1 MTTNVSNIPVLLA
14 AVVTLLATPCG
25 AQSPIPPSAV
35 SGLPLRSIGPGL
47 MSGRIADV
55 AVHPRDKRTWY
66 VAVGSGGLW
75 KTTNAGVTFTPMFD
89 AQASYSIG
97 TVAIDPTSPEIVWV
111 GTGENVS
118 GRHVGWGDG
127 VYKSRDGGRSWQRM
141 GLPQSQHIGRIL
153 IDPRD
158 GDRVLVAAEGPL
170 WSAGGERGAYRTTD
184 GGATWTAVLT
194 IDENT
199 GVTDLEF
206 DPSNPD
212 VVYAASYQR
221 RRHVWGFLAGGAGS
235 GIHKSTDNGRTWRR
249 ITAGLPAGDKGK
261 IGLAVTAA
269 DPSVVYAT
277 IEASAEERGFY
288 RSRDRGESW
297 EKRNSYISGGT
308 GPHYYQEIE
317 ASPLD
322 ADLVYQMD
330 VFIQVT
336 RDGGASFGN
345 LESGHEKHSDNHAMW
360 IDPAD
365 GRHLLVGTDAGLY
378 ESFDEGARFRHFP
391 NLPVSQ
397 FYKVALND
405 RVPFYDVLGGAQDL
419 GTLHG
424 PSRTMN
430 QDGIRNQ
437 DWYVPAGA
445 DGYGV
450 AFEPGDP
457 DMTYMMYQEGYLFRR
472 DRRNEE
478 AVTIQPRGKV
488 GDAPER
494 WNWDSPIMVSPHRP
508 SRLYFGSQRVW
519 RSDDRGDNWTPVSPD
534 LTLGQERYA
543 QRFFGRTWS
552 VDAMHDNGAM
562 SKYATTTSISES
574 GVSEGTIVVGTD
586 DGLVQVTS
594 DGGANWARTAA
605 LPGLPA
611 LSYINDVE
619 TSRHDARTIFV
630 AADNHKM
637 GDFAPYLYTSTDLGR
652 TWRSIAGD
660 LPRGTIVWAIQQDH
674 VRPELLFA
682 GTEFG
687 LYWSPNG
694 GTNWHKLTGGM
705 PTTPVRDI
713 QLQRRD
719 NDLVAATFGRGF
731 YVLDDYT
738 PLRAVAAGTRADGGA
753 LLPVRDAWWYVP
765 YQVAQAAGRPTL
777 GSDDFTTENPPFG
790 ALLTVYLAELPTTA
804 REARQ
809 AAERAQRERGVDSP
823 FPGYDRLRAEA
834 LESGPKVL
842 VAVSDASGRP
852 VRTLEVPARAGL
864 HRINWD
870 LRAPSP
876 EPVPL
881 ERPAFRPPWASDPLG
896 PLVAPGRYSA
906 QLVLVSASGVRELGT
921 AQGFEVK
928 PVPNVRGNVDF
939 VASASFQA
947 RVSELARRLSI
958 VQSELGQLR
967 TELRRVRATLLATP
981 RAAPSLHARLDSIM
995 VSVAALER
1003 RLNGDP
1009 ARARLDQSNELSIS
1023 SRVGTATSSF
1033 GTRLPATGTQREQVE
1048 LAEGELEQFARD
1060 LRTFTAGEVA
1070 RLRAALEAA
1079 GAPWTPGRDAIPP
1092 R

>member
-1 MTTNVSNIPVLLA
+1 MIARASLVSVLVLSAVMLPATTA
-14 AVVTLLATPCG
+14 A
-25 AQSPIPPSAV
+25 AQAPIPPAAV
-35 SGLPLRSIGPGL
+35 SGLPLRSIGPAL
-47 MSGRIADV
+47 MGGRIADV
-55 AVHPRDKRTWY
+55 AVHPRDRHTWY
-66 VAVGSGGLW
+66 VAAGSGGVW
-75 KTTNAGVTFTPMFD
+75 KTTNAGVTFTPIFD
-89 AQASYSIG
+89 AQPSYSIG
-97 TVAIDPTSPEIVWV
+97 AVAIDPAHPEIVWV

-127 VYKSRDGGRSWQRM
+127 VYKSRDAGHTWQRM
-141 GLPQSQHIGRIL
+141 GLPQSQHIGKIL

-158 GDRVLVAAEGPL
+158 GNTVLVAAEGPL

-184 GGATWTAVLT
+184 GGATWTAVLS
-194 IDENT
+194 IDEHT

-221 RRHVWGFLAGGAGS
+221 RRHVWGLLAGGASS

-249 ITAGLPAGDKGK
+249 VSAGLPAGDKGK

-269 DPSVVYAT
+269 DPRLVYAT
-277 IEASAEERGFY
+277 IEANAEERGFY

-317 ASPLD
+317 ASPVN

-330 VFIQVT
+330 VFLQVT
-336 RDGGASFGN
+336 RDGGATFTN
-345 LESGHEKHSDNHAMW
+345 LESGHDKHSDNHAMW

-365 GRHLLVGTDAGLY
+365 GRHMLVGTDAGLY
-378 ESFDEGARFRHFP
+378 ETFDEGKRFRHFP
-391 NLPVSQ
+391 NIPASQ
-397 FYKVALND
+397 FYKVALSD
-405 RVPFYDVLGGAQDL
+405 RAPFYDVLGGAQDM
-419 GTLHG
+419 GTYIG

-437 DWYVPAGA
+437 DWYVPLGA

-457 DMTYMMYQEGYLFRR
+457 DIAYMMEQEGFLFRR

-478 AVTIQPRGKV
+478 LVTIQPRGRA
-488 GDAPER
+488 GDPPER
-494 WNWDSPIMVSPHRP
+494 WNWDSPIMVSPHQP
-508 SRLYFGSQRVW
+508 SRVYFGSQRIW
-519 RSDDRGDNWTPVSPD
+519 RSDDRGDRWTAISPD

-543 QRFFGRTWS
+543 QRFYGRTWS
-552 VDAMHDNGAM
+552 VDALHDNAAM

-574 GVSEGTIVVGTD
+574 SVAAGTLVVGTD

-594 DGGANWARTAA
+594 DGGATWTRSAA

-611 LSYINDVE
+611 LSYVNDVE
-619 TSRHDARTIFV
+619 TSVHDARTIFV

-637 GDFAPYLYTSTDLGR
+637 GDFAPYLFTSSDLGR
-652 TWRSIAGD
+652 SWRSIAGD
-660 LPRGTIVWAIQQDH
+660 LPRGTIVWAVQQDH

-687 LYWSPNG
+687 VYWTPNG

-705 PTTPVRDI
+705 PTIAVRDI
-713 QLQRRD
+713 KLHRRD

-738 PLRAVAAGTRADGGA
+738 PLRAVAAGARADGGA
-753 LLPVRDAWWYVP
+753 LLPVRDAWWFVP
-765 YQVAQAAGRPTL
+765 YQVAQAAGRPEL
-777 GSDDFTTENPPFG
+777 GSDDFTAENTPFG
-790 ALLTVYLAELPTTA
+790 ALLTVYLTELPATA
-804 REARQ
+804 RESRR
-809 AAERAQRERGVDSP
+809 AAEQAQRARGIDSP

-834 LESGPKVL
+834 LESGPTVL
-842 VAVSDASGRP
+842 VVVSDATGRR

-864 HRINWD
+864 HRIAWD
-870 LRAPSP
+870 LRGPSP
-876 EPVPL
+876 EPVRL
-881 ERPAFRPPWASDPLG
+881 ERPAFQPPWVGEPTG

-906 QLVLVSASGVRELGT
+906 QLVLVSASGVRELGA

-928 PVPNVRGNVDF
+928 SVPNVRGNVDL
-939 VASASFQA
+939 VAAAAFQE
-947 RVSELARRLSI
+947 RVAELARRLAI
-958 VQSELGQLR
+958 TESEIGQLHG
-967 TELRRVRATLLATP
+967 ELRRVRATLIATP
-981 RAAPSLHARLDSIM
+981 RAAPALHAQLDSIM
-995 VSVAALER
+995 ASLAGFER
-1003 RLNGDP
+1003 RLSGDP
-1009 ARARLDQSNELSIS
+1009 ARARLNQSNERSIS
-1023 SRVGTATSSF
+1023 ERVWTATSTF
-1033 GTRLPATGTQREQVE
+1033 GTRLPATATQREQAE
-1048 LAEGELEQFARD
+1048 LAEGELAAVAREWRAFVD
-1060 LRTFTAGEVA
+1060 GDVA

-1079 GAPWTPGRDAIPP
+1079 GAPWTPGRVGRVP
-1092 R
+1092 

>member
-1 MTTNVSNIPVLLA
+1 MIARASLVSVLVLSAAMLPATTA
-14 AVVTLLATPCG
+14 A
-25 AQSPIPPSAV
+25 AQAPIPPAAV
-35 SGLPLRSIGPGL
+35 SGLPLRSIGPAL
-47 MSGRIADV
+47 MGGRIADV
-55 AVHPRDKRTWY
+55 AVHPRDRHTWY
-66 VAVGSGGLW
+66 VAAGSGGVW
-75 KTTNAGVTFTPMFD
+75 KTTNAGVTFTPIFD
-89 AQASYSIG
+89 AQPSYSIG
-97 TVAIDPTSPEIVWV
+97 AVAIDPAHPEIVWV

-127 VYKSRDGGRSWQRM
+127 VYKSRDAGHTWQRM
-141 GLPQSQHIGRIL
+141 GLPQSQHIGKIL

-158 GDRVLVAAEGPL
+158 GNTVLVAAEGPL

-184 GGATWTAVLT
+184 GGATWTAVLS
-194 IDENT
+194 IDEHT

-221 RRHVWGFLAGGAGS
+221 RRHVWGLLAGGASS

-249 ITAGLPAGDKGK
+249 VSAGLPAGDKGK

-269 DPSVVYAT
+269 DPRLVYAT
-277 IEASAEERGFY
+277 IEANAEERGFY

-317 ASPLD
+317 ASPVN

-330 VFIQVT
+330 VFLQVT
-336 RDGGASFGN
+336 RDGGATFTN
-345 LESGHEKHSDNHAMW
+345 LESGHDKHSDNHAMW

-365 GRHLLVGTDAGLY
+365 GRHMLVGTDAGLY
-378 ESFDEGARFRHFP
+378 ETFDEGKRFRHFP
-391 NLPVSQ
+391 NIPASQ
-397 FYKVALND
+397 FYKVALSD
-405 RVPFYDVLGGAQDL
+405 RAPFYDVLGGAQDM
-419 GTLHG
+419 GTYIG

-437 DWYVPAGA
+437 DWYVPLGA

-457 DMTYMMYQEGYLFRR
+457 DIAYMMEQEGFLFRR

-478 AVTIQPRGKV
+478 LVTIQPRGRA
-488 GDAPER
+488 GDPPER
-494 WNWDSPIMVSPHRP
+494 WNWDSPIMVSPHQP
-508 SRLYFGSQRVW
+508 SRVYFGSQRIW
-519 RSDDRGDNWTPVSPD
+519 RSDDRGDRWTAISPD

-543 QRFFGRTWS
+543 QRFYGRTWS
-552 VDAMHDNGAM
+552 VDALHDNAAM

-574 GVSEGTIVVGTD
+574 SVAAGTLVVGTD

-594 DGGANWARTAA
+594 DGGATWTRAAA

-611 LSYINDVE
+611 LSYVNDVE
-619 TSRHDARTIFV
+619 TSVHDARTIFV

-637 GDFAPYLYTSTDLGR
+637 GDFAPYLFTSTDLGR
-652 TWRSIAGD
+652 SWRSIAGD
-660 LPRGTIVWAIQQDH
+660 LPRGTIVWAVQQDH

-687 LYWSPNG
+687 VYWTPNG

-705 PTTPVRDI
+705 PTTAVRDI
-713 QLQRRD
+713 KLHRRD

-738 PLRAVAAGTRADGGA
+738 PLRAVAAGARADGGA
-753 LLPVRDAWWYVP
+753 LLPVRDAWWFVP
-765 YQVAQAAGRPTL
+765 YQVAQAAGRPEL
-777 GSDDFTTENPPFG
+777 GSDDFTAENTPFG
-790 ALLTVYLAELPTTA
+790 ALLTVYLTELPATA
-804 REARQ
+804 RESRR
-809 AAERAQRERGVDSP
+809 AAEQAQRARGIDSP

-834 LESGPKVL
+834 LESGPTVL
-842 VAVSDASGRP
+842 VVVSDATGRR

-864 HRINWD
+864 HRIAWD
-870 LRAPSP
+870 LRGPSP
-876 EPVPL
+876 EPVRL
-881 ERPAFRPPWASDPLG
+881 ERPAFQPPWVGEPTG

-906 QLVLVSASGVRELGT
+906 QLVLVSASGVRELGA

-928 PVPNVRGNVDF
+928 SVPNVRGNVDL
-939 VASASFQA
+939 VAAAAFQG
-947 RVSELARRLSI
+947 RVAELARRLAI
-958 VQSELGQLR
+958 TESEIGQLHG
-967 TELRRVRATLLATP
+967 ELRRVRATLIATP
-981 RAAPSLHARLDSIM
+981 RAAPALHAQLDSIM
-995 VSVAALER
+995 ASLAGFER
-1003 RLNGDP
+1003 RLSGDP
-1009 ARARLDQSNELSIS
+1009 ARARLNQSNERSIS
-1023 SRVGTATSSF
+1023 ERVWTATSTF
-1033 GTRLPATGTQREQVE
+1033 GTRLPATATQREQAE
-1048 LAEGELEQFARD
+1048 LAEGELAAVAREWRAFVD
-1060 LRTFTAGEVA
+1060 GDVA

-1079 GAPWTPGRDAIPP
+1079 GAPWTPGRVGRVP
-1092 R
+1092 

>member
-1 MTTNVSNIPVLLA
+1 MIARASLVSVLVLSAAMLPATTA
-14 AVVTLLATPCG
+14 A
-25 AQSPIPPSAV
+25 AQAPIPPAAV
-35 SGLPLRSIGPGL
+35 SGLPLRSIGPAL
-47 MSGRIADV
+47 MGGRIADV
-55 AVHPRDKRTWY
+55 AVHPRDRHTWY
-66 VAVGSGGLW
+66 VAAGSGGVW
-75 KTTNAGVTFTPMFD
+75 KTTNAGVTFTPIFD
-89 AQASYSIG
+89 AQPSYSIG
-97 TVAIDPTSPEIVWV
+97 AVAIDPAHPEIVWV

-127 VYKSRDGGRSWQRM
+127 VYKSRDAGHTWQRM
-141 GLPQSQHIGRIL
+141 GLPQSQHIGKIL

-158 GDRVLVAAEGPL
+158 GNTVLVAAEGPL

-184 GGATWTAVLT
+184 GGATWTAVLS
-194 IDENT
+194 IDEHT

-221 RRHVWGFLAGGAGS
+221 RRHVWGLLAGGAGS

-249 ITAGLPAGDKGK
+249 VSAGLPAGDKGK

-269 DPSVVYAT
+269 DPRLVYAT
-277 IEASAEERGFY
+277 IEANAEERGFY

-317 ASPLD
+317 ASPVN

-330 VFIQVT
+330 VFLQVT
-336 RDGGASFGN
+336 RDGGATFTN
-345 LESGHEKHSDNHAMW
+345 LESGHDKHSDNHAMW

-365 GRHLLVGTDAGLY
+365 GRHMLVGTDAGLY
-378 ESFDEGARFRHFP
+378 ETFDEGKRFRHFP
-391 NLPVSQ
+391 NIPASQ
-397 FYKVALND
+397 FYKVALSD
-405 RVPFYDVLGGAQDL
+405 RAPFYDVLGGAQDM
-419 GTLHG
+419 GTYIG

-437 DWYVPAGA
+437 DWYVPLGA

-457 DMTYMMYQEGYLFRR
+457 DIAYMMEQEGFLFRR

-478 AVTIQPRGKV
+478 LVTIQPRGRA
-488 GDAPER
+488 GDPPER
-494 WNWDSPIMVSPHRP
+494 WNWDSPIMVSPHQP
-508 SRLYFGSQRVW
+508 SRVYFGSQRIW
-519 RSDDRGDNWTPVSPD
+519 RSDDRGDRWTAISPD

-543 QRFFGRTWS
+543 QRFYGRTWS
-552 VDAMHDNGAM
+552 VDALHDNAAM

-574 GVSEGTIVVGTD
+574 SVAAGTLVVGTD

-594 DGGANWARTAA
+594 DGGATWTRAAA

-611 LSYINDVE
+611 LSYVNDVE
-619 TSRHDARTIFV
+619 TSVHDARTIFV

-637 GDFAPYLYTSTDLGR
+637 GDFAPYLFTSTDLGR
-652 TWRSIAGD
+652 SWRSIAGD
-660 LPRGTIVWAIQQDH
+660 LPRGTIVWAVQQDH

-687 LYWSPNG
+687 VYWTANG

-705 PTTPVRDI
+705 PTTAVRDI
-713 QLQRRD
+713 KLHRRD

-738 PLRAVAAGTRADGGA
+738 PLRAVAAGARADGGA
-753 LLPVRDAWWYVP
+753 LLPVRDAWWFVP
-765 YQVAQAAGRPTL
+765 YQVAQAAGRPEL
-777 GSDDFTTENPPFG
+777 GSDDFTAENTPFG
-790 ALLTVYLAELPTTA
+790 ALLTVYLTELPATA
-804 REARQ
+804 RESRR
-809 AAERAQRERGVDSP
+809 AAEQAQRARGIDSP

-834 LESGPKVL
+834 LESGPTVL
-842 VAVSDASGRP
+842 VVVSDATGRR

-864 HRINWD
+864 HRIAWD
-870 LRAPSP
+870 LRGPSP
-876 EPVPL
+876 EPVRL
-881 ERPAFRPPWASDPLG
+881 ERPAFQPPWVGEPTG

-906 QLVLVSASGVRELGT
+906 QLVLVSASGVRELGA

-928 PVPNVRGNVDF
+928 SVPNVRGNVDL
-939 VASASFQA
+939 VAAAAFQG
-947 RVSELARRLSI
+947 RVAELARRLAI
-958 VQSELGQLR
+958 TESETGQLHG
-967 TELRRVRATLLATP
+967 ELRRVRATLIATP
-981 RAAPSLHARLDSIM
+981 RAAPALHAQLDSIM
-995 VSVAALER
+995 ASLAGFER
-1003 RLNGDP
+1003 RLSGDP
-1009 ARARLDQSNELSIS
+1009 ARARLNQSNERSIS
-1023 SRVGTATSSF
+1023 ERVWTATSTF
-1033 GTRLPATGTQREQVE
+1033 GTRLPATATQREQAE
-1048 LAEGELEQFARD
+1048 LAEGELAAVAREWRAFVD
-1060 LRTFTAGEVA
+1060 GDVA

-1079 GAPWTPGRDAIPP
+1079 GAPWTPGRVGRVP
-1092 R
+1092 

>member
-1 MTTNVSNIPVLLA
+1 MLPATTA
-14 AVVTLLATPCG
+14 A
-25 AQSPIPPSAV
+25 AQAPIPPAAV
-35 SGLPLRSIGPGL
+35 SGLPLRSIGPAL
-47 MSGRIADV
+47 MGGRIADV
-55 AVHPRDKRTWY
+55 AVHPRDRHTWY
-66 VAVGSGGLW
+66 VAAGSGGVW
-75 KTTNAGVTFTPMFD
+75 KTTNAGVTFTPIFD
-89 AQASYSIG
+89 AQPSYSIG
-97 TVAIDPTSPEIVWV
+97 AVAIDPAHPEIVWV

-127 VYKSRDGGRSWQRM
+127 VYKSRDAGHTWQRM
-141 GLPQSQHIGRIL
+141 GLPQSQHIGKIL

-158 GDRVLVAAEGPL
+158 GNTVLVAAEGPL

-184 GGATWTAVLT
+184 GGATWTAVLS
-194 IDENT
+194 IDEHT

-221 RRHVWGFLAGGAGS
+221 RRHVWGLLAGGASS

-249 ITAGLPAGDKGK
+249 VSAGLPAGDKGK

-269 DPSVVYAT
+269 DPRLVYAT
-277 IEASAEERGFY
+277 IEANAEERGFY

-317 ASPLD
+317 ASPVN

-330 VFIQVT
+330 VFLQVT
-336 RDGGASFGN
+336 RDGGATFTN
-345 LESGHEKHSDNHAMW
+345 LESGHDKHSDNHAMW

-365 GRHLLVGTDAGLY
+365 GRHMLVGTDAGLY
-378 ESFDEGARFRHFP
+378 ETFDEGKRFRHFP
-391 NLPVSQ
+391 NIPASQ
-397 FYKVALND
+397 FYKVALSD
-405 RVPFYDVLGGAQDL
+405 RAPFYDVLGGAQDM
-419 GTLHG
+419 GTYIG

-437 DWYVPAGA
+437 DWYVPLGA

-457 DMTYMMYQEGYLFRR
+457 DIAYMMEQEGFLFRR

-478 AVTIQPRGKV
+478 LVTIQPRGRA
-488 GDAPER
+488 GDPPER
-494 WNWDSPIMVSPHRP
+494 WNWDSPIMVSPHQP
-508 SRLYFGSQRVW
+508 SRVYFGSQRIW
-519 RSDDRGDNWTPVSPD
+519 RSDDRGDRWTAISPD

-543 QRFFGRTWS
+543 QRFYGRTWS
-552 VDAMHDNGAM
+552 VDALHDNAAM

-574 GVSEGTIVVGTD
+574 SVAAGTLVVGTD

-594 DGGANWARTAA
+594 DGGATWTRAAA

-611 LSYINDVE
+611 LSYVNDVE
-619 TSRHDARTIFV
+619 TSVHDARTIFV

-637 GDFAPYLYTSTDLGR
+637 GDFAPYLFTSSDLGR
-652 TWRSIAGD
+652 SWRSIAGD
-660 LPRGTIVWAIQQDH
+660 LPRGTIVWAVQQDH

-687 LYWSPNG
+687 VYWTPNG

-705 PTTPVRDI
+705 PTTAVRDI
-713 QLQRRD
+713 KLHRRD

-738 PLRAVAAGTRADGGA
+738 PLRAVAAGARADGGA
-753 LLPVRDAWWYVP
+753 LLPVRDAWWFVP
-765 YQVAQAAGRPTL
+765 YQVAQAAGRPEL
-777 GSDDFTTENPPFG
+777 GSDDFTAENTPFG
-790 ALLTVYLAELPTTA
+790 ALLTVYLTELPATA
-804 REARQ
+804 RESRR
-809 AAERAQRERGVDSP
+809 AAEQAQRARGIDSP

-834 LESGPKVL
+834 LESGPTVL
-842 VAVSDASGRP
+842 VVVSDATGRR

-864 HRINWD
+864 HRIAWD
-870 LRAPSP
+870 LRGPSP
-876 EPVPL
+876 EPVRL
-881 ERPAFRPPWASDPLG
+881 ERPAFQPPWVGEPTG

-906 QLVLVSASGVRELGT
+906 QLVLVSASGVRELGA

-928 PVPNVRGNVDF
+928 SVPNVRGNVDL
-939 VASASFQA
+939 VAAAAFQE
-947 RVSELARRLSI
+947 RVAELARRLAI
-958 VQSELGQLR
+958 TESEIGQLHG
-967 TELRRVRATLLATP
+967 ELRRVRATLIATP
-981 RAAPSLHARLDSIM
+981 RAAPALHAQLDSIM
-995 VSVAALER
+995 ASLAGFER
-1003 RLNGDP
+1003 RLSGDP
-1009 ARARLDQSNELSIS
+1009 ARARLNQSNERSIS
-1023 SRVGTATSSF
+1023 ERVWTATSTF
-1033 GTRLPATGTQREQVE
+1033 GTRLPATATQREQAE
-1048 LAEGELEQFARD
+1048 LAEGELAAVAREWRAFVD
-1060 LRTFTAGEVA
+1060 GDVA

-1079 GAPWTPGRDAIPP
+1079 GAPWTPGRVGRVP
-1092 R
+1092 

>member
-1 MTTNVSNIPVLLA
+1 MIARASLVSVLVLWAATLPATTA
-14 AVVTLLATPCG
+14 A
-25 AQSPIPPSAV
+25 AQSPIPPAVV
-35 SGLPLRSIGPGL
+35 SGLPLRSIGPAL
-47 MSGRIADV
+47 MGGRIADV
-55 AVHPRDKRTWY
+55 AVHPRDRHTWY
-66 VAVGSGGLW
+66 VAAGSGGVW
-75 KTTNAGVTFTPMFD
+75 KTTNAGVTFTPIFD
-89 AQASYSIG
+89 AQPSYSIG
-97 TVAIDPTSPEIVWV
+97 AVAIDPAHPEIVWV

-127 VYKSRDGGRSWQRM
+127 VYKSRDAGHTWQRM
-141 GLPQSQHIGRIL
+141 GLPQSQHIGKIL

-158 GDRVLVAAEGPL
+158 GNTVLVAAEGPL

-184 GGATWTAVLT
+184 GGATWTAALS
-194 IDENT
+194 IDEHT

-221 RRHVWGFLAGGAGS
+221 RRHVWGLLAGGASS

-249 ITAGLPAGDKGK
+249 VSAGLPAGDKGK

-269 DPSVVYAT
+269 DPRLVYAT
-277 IEASAEERGFY
+277 IEANAEERGFY

-317 ASPLD
+317 ASPVN

-330 VFIQVT
+330 VFLQVT
-336 RDGGASFGN
+336 RDGGATFTN
-345 LESGHEKHSDNHAMW
+345 LESGHDKHSDNHAMW

-365 GRHLLVGTDAGLY
+365 GRHMLVGTDAGLY
-378 ESFDEGARFRHFP
+378 ETFDEGKRFRHFP
-391 NLPVSQ
+391 NIPASQ
-397 FYKVALND
+397 FYKVALSD
-405 RVPFYDVLGGAQDL
+405 RAPFYDVLGGAQDM
-419 GTLHG
+419 GTYIG

-437 DWYVPAGA
+437 DWYVPLGA

-457 DMTYMMYQEGYLFRR
+457 DIAYMMEQEGFLFRR

-478 AVTIQPRGKV
+478 LVTIQPRGRA
-488 GDAPER
+488 GDPPER
-494 WNWDSPIMVSPHRP
+494 WNWDSPIMVSPHQP
-508 SRLYFGSQRVW
+508 SRVYFGSQRIW
-519 RSDDRGDNWTPVSPD
+519 RSDDRGDRWTAISPD

-543 QRFFGRTWS
+543 QRFYGRTWS
-552 VDAMHDNGAM
+552 VDALHDNAAM

-574 GVSEGTIVVGTD
+574 SVAAGTLVVGTD

-594 DGGANWARTAA
+594 DGGATWTRSAA

-611 LSYINDVE
+611 LSYVNDVE
-619 TSRHDARTIFV
+619 TSVHDARTIFV

-637 GDFAPYLYTSTDLGR
+637 GDFAPYLFTSSDLGR
-652 TWRSIAGD
+652 SWRSIAGD
-660 LPRGTIVWAIQQDH
+660 LPRGTIVWAVQQDH

-687 LYWSPNG
+687 VYWTPNG

-705 PTTPVRDI
+705 PTTAVRDI
-713 QLQRRD
+713 KLHRRD

-738 PLRAVAAGTRADGGA
+738 PLRAVAAGARADGGA
-753 LLPVRDAWWYVP
+753 LLPVRDAWWFVP
-765 YQVAQAAGRPTL
+765 YQVAQAAGRPEL
-777 GSDDFTTENPPFG
+777 GSDDFTAENTPFG
-790 ALLTVYLAELPTTA
+790 ALLTVYLTELPATA
-804 REARQ
+804 RESRR
-809 AAERAQRERGVDSP
+809 AAEQAQRARGIDSP

-834 LESGPKVL
+834 LESGPTVL
-842 VAVSDASGRP
+842 VVVSDATGRR

-864 HRINWD
+864 HRIAWD
-870 LRAPSP
+870 LRGPSP
-876 EPVPL
+876 EPVRL
-881 ERPAFRPPWASDPLG
+881 ERPAFQPPWVGEPTG

-906 QLVLVSASGVRELGT
+906 QLVLVSASGVRELGA

-928 PVPNVRGNVDF
+928 SVPNVRGNVDL
-939 VASASFQA
+939 VAAAAFQG
-947 RVSELARRLSI
+947 RVAELARRLAI
-958 VQSELGQLR
+958 TESEIGQLHG
-967 TELRRVRATLLATP
+967 ELRRVRATLIATP
-981 RAAPSLHARLDSIM
+981 RAAPALHAQLDSIM
-995 VSVAALER
+995 ASLAGFER
-1003 RLNGDP
+1003 RLSGDP
-1009 ARARLDQSNELSIS
+1009 ARARLNQSNERSIS
-1023 SRVGTATSSF
+1023 ERVWTATSTF
-1033 GTRLPATGTQREQVE
+1033 GTRLPATATQREQAE
-1048 LAEGELEQFARD
+1048 LAEGELAAVAREWRAFVD
-1060 LRTFTAGEVA
+1060 GDVA

-1079 GAPWTPGRDAIPP
+1079 GAPWTPGRVGRVP
-1092 R
+1092 

>member
-1 MTTNVSNIPVLLA
+1 MIARASLVSVLVLSAAMLPATTA
-14 AVVTLLATPCG
+14 A
-25 AQSPIPPSAV
+25 AQAPIPPAAV
-35 SGLPLRSIGPGL
+35 SGLPLRSIGPAL
-47 MSGRIADV
+47 MGGRIADV
-55 AVHPRDKRTWY
+55 AVHPRDRHTWY
-66 VAVGSGGLW
+66 VAAGSGGVW
-75 KTTNAGVTFTPMFD
+75 KTTNAGVTFTPIFD
-89 AQASYSIG
+89 AQPSYSIG
-97 TVAIDPTSPEIVWV
+97 AVAIDPAHPEIVWV

-127 VYKSRDGGRSWQRM
+127 VYKSRDAGHTWQRM
-141 GLPQSQHIGRIL
+141 GLPQSQHIGKIL

-158 GDRVLVAAEGPL
+158 GNTVLVAAEGPL

-184 GGATWTAVLT
+184 GGATWTAVLS
-194 IDENT
+194 IDEHT

-221 RRHVWGFLAGGAGS
+221 RRHVWGLLAGGASS

-249 ITAGLPAGDKGK
+249 VSAGLPAGDKGK

-269 DPSVVYAT
+269 DPRLVYAT
-277 IEASAEERGFY
+277 IEANAEERGFY

-317 ASPLD
+317 ASPVN

-330 VFIQVT
+330 VFLQVT
-336 RDGGASFGN
+336 RDGGATFTN
-345 LESGHEKHSDNHAMW
+345 LESGHDKHSDNHAMW

-365 GRHLLVGTDAGLY
+365 GRHMLVGTDAGLY
-378 ESFDEGARFRHFP
+378 ETFDEGKRFRHFP
-391 NLPVSQ
+391 NIPASQ
-397 FYKVALND
+397 FYKVALSD
-405 RVPFYDVLGGAQDL
+405 RAPFYDVLGGAQDM
-419 GTLHG
+419 GTYIG

-437 DWYVPAGA
+437 DWYVPLGA

-457 DMTYMMYQEGYLFRR
+457 DIAYMMEQEGFLFRR

-478 AVTIQPRGKV
+478 LVTIQPRGRA
-488 GDAPER
+488 GDPPER
-494 WNWDSPIMVSPHRP
+494 WNWDSPIMVSPHQP
-508 SRLYFGSQRVW
+508 SRIYFGSQRIW
-519 RSDDRGDNWTPVSPD
+519 RSDDRGDRWTAISPD

-543 QRFFGRTWS
+543 QRFYGRTWS
-552 VDAMHDNGAM
+552 VDALHDNAAM

-574 GVSEGTIVVGTD
+574 SVAAGTLVVGTD

-594 DGGANWARTAA
+594 DGGATWTRAAA

-611 LSYINDVE
+611 LSYVNDVE
-619 TSRHDARTIFV
+619 TSVHDARTIFV

-637 GDFAPYLYTSTDLGR
+637 GGFAPYLFTSSDLGR
-652 TWRSIAGD
+652 SWRSIAGD
-660 LPRGTIVWAIQQDH
+660 LPRGTIVWAVQQDH

-687 LYWSPNG
+687 VYWTPNG

-705 PTTPVRDI
+705 PTTAVRDI
-713 QLQRRD
+713 KLHRRD

-738 PLRAVAAGTRADGGA
+738 PLRAVAAGARADGGA
-753 LLPVRDAWWYVP
+753 LLPVRDAWWFVP
-765 YQVAQAAGRPTL
+765 YQVAQAAGRPEL
-777 GSDDFTTENPPFG
+777 GSDDFTAENTPFG
-790 ALLTVYLAELPTTA
+790 ALLTVYLTELPATA
-804 REARQ
+804 RESRR
-809 AAERAQRERGVDSP
+809 AAEQAQRARGIDSP

-834 LESGPKVL
+834 LESGPTVL
-842 VAVSDASGRP
+842 VVVSDATGRR

-864 HRINWD
+864 HRIAWD
-870 LRAPSP
+870 LRGPSP
-876 EPVPL
+876 EPVRL
-881 ERPAFRPPWASDPLG
+881 ERPEFQPPWVGEPTG

-906 QLVLVSASGVRELGT
+906 QLVLVSASGVRELGA

-928 PVPNVRGNVDF
+928 SVPNVRGNVDL
-939 VASASFQA
+939 VAAAAFQE
-947 RVSELARRLSI
+947 RVAELARRLAI
-958 VQSELGQLR
+958 TESEIGQLHG
-967 TELRRVRATLLATP
+967 ELRRVRATLIATP
-981 RAAPSLHARLDSIM
+981 RAAPALHAQLDSIM
-995 VSVAALER
+995 ASLAGFER
-1003 RLNGDP
+1003 RLSGDP
-1009 ARARLDQSNELSIS
+1009 ARARLNQSNERSIS
-1023 SRVGTATSSF
+1023 ERVWTATSTF
-1033 GTRLPATGTQREQVE
+1033 GTRLPATATQREQAE
-1048 LAEGELEQFARD
+1048 LAEGELAAVAREWRAFVD
-1060 LRTFTAGEVA
+1060 GDVA

-1079 GAPWTPGRDAIPP
+1079 GAPWTPGRVGRVP
-1092 R
+1092 

>member
-1 MTTNVSNIPVLLA
+1 MIARASLVSVLVLSAAMLPATTA
-14 AVVTLLATPCG
+14 A
-25 AQSPIPPSAV
+25 AQAPIPPAAV
-35 SGLPLRSIGPGL
+35 SGLPLRSIGPAL
-47 MSGRIADV
+47 MGGRIADV
-55 AVHPRDKRTWY
+55 AVHPRDRHTWY
-66 VAVGSGGLW
+66 VAAGSGGVW
-75 KTTNAGVTFTPMFD
+75 KTTNAGVTFTPIFD
-89 AQASYSIG
+89 AQPSYSIG
-97 TVAIDPTSPEIVWV
+97 AVAIDPAHPEIVWV

-127 VYKSRDGGRSWQRM
+127 VYKSRDAGHTWQRM
-141 GLPQSQHIGRIL
+141 GLPQSQHIGKIL

-158 GDRVLVAAEGPL
+158 GNTVLVAAEGPL

-184 GGATWTAVLT
+184 GGATWTAVLS
-194 IDENT
+194 IDEHT

-221 RRHVWGFLAGGAGS
+221 RRHVWGLLAGGASS

-249 ITAGLPAGDKGK
+249 VSAGLPAGDKGK

-269 DPSVVYAT
+269 DPRLVYAT
-277 IEASAEERGFY
+277 IEANAEERGFY

-317 ASPLD
+317 ASPVN

-330 VFIQVT
+330 VFLQVT
-336 RDGGASFGN
+336 RDGGATFTN
-345 LESGHEKHSDNHAMW
+345 LESGHDKHSDNHAMW

-365 GRHLLVGTDAGLY
+365 GRHMLVGTDAGLY
-378 ESFDEGARFRHFP
+378 ETFDEGKRFRHFP
-391 NLPVSQ
+391 NIPASQ
-397 FYKVALND
+397 FYKVALSD
-405 RVPFYDVLGGAQDL
+405 RAPFYDVLGGAQDM
-419 GTLHG
+419 GTYIG

-437 DWYVPAGA
+437 DWYVPLGA

-457 DMTYMMYQEGYLFRR
+457 DIAYMMEQEGFLFRR

-478 AVTIQPRGKV
+478 LVTIQPRGRA
-488 GDAPER
+488 GDPPER
-494 WNWDSPIMVSPHRP
+494 WNWDSPIMVSPHQP
-508 SRLYFGSQRVW
+508 SRIYFGSQRIW
-519 RSDDRGDNWTPVSPD
+519 RSDDRGDRWTAISPD

-543 QRFFGRTWS
+543 QRFYGRTWS
-552 VDAMHDNGAM
+552 VDALHDNAAM

-574 GVSEGTIVVGTD
+574 SVAAGTLVVGTD

-594 DGGANWARTAA
+594 DGGATWTRSAA

-611 LSYINDVE
+611 LSYVNDVE
-619 TSRHDARTIFV
+619 TSVHDARTIFV

-637 GDFAPYLYTSTDLGR
+637 GDFAPYLFTSTDLGR
-652 TWRSIAGD
+652 SWRSIAGD
-660 LPRGTIVWAIQQDH
+660 LPRGTIVWAVQQDH

-687 LYWSPNG
+687 VYWTPNG

-705 PTTPVRDI
+705 PTTAVRDI
-713 QLQRRD
+713 KLHRRD

-738 PLRAVAAGTRADGGA
+738 PLRAVAAGARADGGA
-753 LLPVRDAWWYVP
+753 LLPVRDAWWFVP
-765 YQVAQAAGRPTL
+765 YQVAQAAGRPEL
-777 GSDDFTTENPPFG
+777 GSDDFTAENTPFG
-790 ALLTVYLAELPTTA
+790 ALLTVYLTELPATA
-804 REARQ
+804 RESRR
-809 AAERAQRERGVDSP
+809 AAEQAQRARGIDSP

-834 LESGPKVL
+834 LESGPTVL
-842 VAVSDASGRP
+842 VVVSDATGRR

-864 HRINWD
+864 HRIAWD
-870 LRAPSP
+870 LRGPSP
-876 EPVPL
+876 EPVRL
-881 ERPAFRPPWASDPLG
+881 ERPAFQPPWVGEPTG

-906 QLVLVSASGVRELGT
+906 QLVLVSASGVRELGA

-928 PVPNVRGNVDF
+928 SVPNVRGNVDL
-939 VASASFQA
+939 VAAAAFQE
-947 RVSELARRLSI
+947 RVAELARRLAI
-958 VQSELGQLR
+958 TESEIGQLHG
-967 TELRRVRATLLATP
+967 ELRRVRATLIATP
-981 RAAPSLHARLDSIM
+981 RAAPALHAQLDSIM
-995 VSVAALER
+995 ASLAGFER
-1003 RLNGDP
+1003 RLSGDP
-1009 ARARLDQSNELSIS
+1009 ARARLNQSNERSIS
-1023 SRVGTATSSF
+1023 ERVWTATSTF
-1033 GTRLPATGTQREQVE
+1033 GTRLPATATQREQAE
-1048 LAEGELEQFARD
+1048 LAEGELAAVAREWRAFVD
-1060 LRTFTAGEVA
+1060 GDVA

-1079 GAPWTPGRDAIPP
+1079 GAPWTPGRVGRVP
-1092 R
+1092 

>member
-1 MTTNVSNIPVLLA
+1 MVSVLVLSAATLPATTA
-14 AVVTLLATPCG
+14 A
-25 AQSPIPPSAV
+25 AQAPIPPAAV
-35 SGLPLRSIGPGL
+35 SGLPLRSIGPAL
-47 MSGRIADV
+47 MGGRIADV
-55 AVHPRDKRTWY
+55 AVHPRDRHTWY
-66 VAVGSGGLW
+66 VAAGSGGVW
-75 KTTNAGVTFTPMFD
+75 KTTNAGVTFTPIFD
-89 AQASYSIG
+89 AQPSYSIG
-97 TVAIDPTSPEIVWV
+97 AVAIDPAHPEIVWV

-127 VYKSRDGGRSWQRM
+127 VYKSRDAGHTWQRM
-141 GLPQSQHIGRIL
+141 GLPQSQHIGKIL

-158 GDRVLVAAEGPL
+158 GNTVLVAAEGPL

-184 GGATWTAVLT
+184 GGATWTAALS
-194 IDENT
+194 IDEHT

-221 RRHVWGFLAGGAGS
+221 RRHVWGLLAGGASS

-249 ITAGLPAGDKGK
+249 VSAGLPAGDKGK

-269 DPSVVYAT
+269 DPRLVYAT
-277 IEASAEERGFY
+277 IEANAEERGFY

-317 ASPLD
+317 ASPVN

-330 VFIQVT
+330 VFLQVT
-336 RDGGASFGN
+336 RDGGATFTN
-345 LESGHEKHSDNHAMW
+345 LESGHDKHSDNHAMW

-365 GRHLLVGTDAGLY
+365 GRHMLVGTDAGLY
-378 ESFDEGARFRHFP
+378 ETFDEGKRFRHFP
-391 NLPVSQ
+391 NIPASQ
-397 FYKVALND
+397 FYKVALSD
-405 RVPFYDVLGGAQDL
+405 RAPFYDVLGGAQDM
-419 GTLHG
+419 GTYIG

-437 DWYVPAGA
+437 DWYVPLGA

-457 DMTYMMYQEGYLFRR
+457 DIAYMMEQEGFLFRR

-478 AVTIQPRGKV
+478 LVTIQPRGRA
-488 GDAPER
+488 GDPPER
-494 WNWDSPIMVSPHRP
+494 WNWDSPIMVSPHQP
-508 SRLYFGSQRVW
+508 SRVYFGSQRIW
-519 RSDDRGDNWTPVSPD
+519 RSDDRGDRWTAISPD

-543 QRFFGRTWS
+543 QRFYGRTWS
-552 VDAMHDNGAM
+552 VDALHDNAAM

-574 GVSEGTIVVGTD
+574 SVAAGTLVVGTD

-594 DGGANWARTAA
+594 DGGATWTRAAA

-611 LSYINDVE
+611 LSYVNDVE
-619 TSRHDARTIFV
+619 TSVHDARTIFV

-637 GDFAPYLYTSTDLGR
+637 GDFAPYLFTSSDLGR
-652 TWRSIAGD
+652 SWRSIAGD
-660 LPRGTIVWAIQQDH
+660 LPRGTIVWAVQQDH

-687 LYWSPNG
+687 VYWTPNG

-705 PTTPVRDI
+705 PTTAVRDI
-713 QLQRRD
+713 KLHRRD

-738 PLRAVAAGTRADGGA
+738 PLRAVAAGARADGGA
-753 LLPVRDAWWYVP
+753 LLPVRDAWWFVP
-765 YQVAQAAGRPTL
+765 YQVAQAAGRPEL
-777 GSDDFTTENPPFG
+777 GSDDFTAENTPFG
-790 ALLTVYLAELPTTA
+790 ALLTVYLTELPATA
-804 REARQ
+804 RESRR
-809 AAERAQRERGVDSP
+809 AAEQAQRARGIDSP

-834 LESGPKVL
+834 LESGPTVL
-842 VAVSDASGRP
+842 VVVSDATGRR

-864 HRINWD
+864 HRIAWD
-870 LRAPSP
+870 LRGPSP
-876 EPVPL
+876 EPVRL
-881 ERPAFRPPWASDPLG
+881 ERPAFQPPWVGEPTG

-906 QLVLVSASGVRELGT
+906 QLVLVSASGVRELGA

-928 PVPNVRGNVDF
+928 SVPNVRGNVDL
-939 VASASFQA
+939 VAAAAFQE
-947 RVSELARRLSI
+947 RVAELARRLAI
-958 VQSELGQLR
+958 TESEIGQLHG
-967 TELRRVRATLLATP
+967 ELRRVRATLIATP
-981 RAAPSLHARLDSIM
+981 RAAPALHAQLDSIM
-995 VSVAALER
+995 ASLAGFER
-1003 RLNGDP
+1003 RLSGDP
-1009 ARARLDQSNELSIS
+1009 ARARLNQSNERSIS
-1023 SRVGTATSSF
+1023 ERVWTATSTF
-1033 GTRLPATGTQREQVE
+1033 GTRLPATATQREQAE
-1048 LAEGELEQFARD
+1048 LAEGELAAVAREWRAFVD
-1060 LRTFTAGEVA
+1060 GDVA

-1079 GAPWTPGRDAIPP
+1079 GAPWTPGRVGRVP
-1092 R
+1092 

>member
-1 MTTNVSNIPVLLA
+1 MPP
-14 AVVTLLATPCG
+14 AV
-25 AQSPIPPSAV
+25 V
-35 SGLPLRSIGPGL
+35 SGLPLRSIGPAL
-47 MSGRIADV
+47 MGGRIADV
-55 AVHPRDKRTWY
+55 AVHPRDRHTWY
-66 VAVGSGGLW
+66 VAAGSGGVW
-75 KTTNAGVTFTPMFD
+75 KTTNAGVTFTPIFD
-89 AQASYSIG
+89 AQPSYSIG
-97 TVAIDPTSPEIVWV
+97 AVAIDPAHPEIVWV

-127 VYKSRDGGRSWQRM
+127 VYKSRDAGHTWQRM
-141 GLPQSQHIGRIL
+141 GLPQSQHIGKIL

-158 GDRVLVAAEGPL
+158 GNTVLVAAEGPL

-184 GGATWTAVLT
+184 GGATWTAVLS
-194 IDENT
+194 IDEHT

-221 RRHVWGFLAGGAGS
+221 RRHVWGLLAGGASS

-249 ITAGLPAGDKGK
+249 VSAGLPAGDKGK

-269 DPSVVYAT
+269 DPRLVYAT

-317 ASPLD
+317 ASPVN

-330 VFIQVT
+330 VFLQVT
-336 RDGGASFGN
+336 RDGGATFTN
-345 LESGHEKHSDNHAMW
+345 LESGHDKHSDNHAMW

-365 GRHLLVGTDAGLY
+365 GRHMLVGTDAGLY
-378 ESFDEGARFRHFP
+378 ETFDEGKRFRHFP
-391 NLPVSQ
+391 NIPASQ
-397 FYKVALND
+397 FYKVALSD
-405 RVPFYDVLGGAQDL
+405 RAPFYDVLGGAQDM
-419 GTLHG
+419 GTYIG

-437 DWYVPAGA
+437 DWYVPLGA

-457 DMTYMMYQEGYLFRR
+457 DIAYMMEQEGFLFRR

-478 AVTIQPRGKV
+478 LVTIQPRGRA
-488 GDAPER
+488 GDPPER
-494 WNWDSPIMVSPHRP
+494 WNWDSPIMVSPHQP
-508 SRLYFGSQRVW
+508 SRVYFGSQRIW
-519 RSDDRGDNWTPVSPD
+519 RSDDRGDRWTAISPD

-543 QRFFGRTWS
+543 QRFYGRTWS
-552 VDAMHDNGAM
+552 VDALHDNAAM

-574 GVSEGTIVVGTD
+574 SVAAGTLVVGTD

-594 DGGANWARTAA
+594 DGGATWTRSAA

-611 LSYINDVE
+611 LSYVNDVE
-619 TSRHDARTIFV
+619 TSVHDARTIFV

-637 GDFAPYLYTSTDLGR
+637 GDFAPYLFTSSDLGR
-652 TWRSIAGD
+652 SWRSIAGD
-660 LPRGTIVWAIQQDH
+660 LPRGTIVWAVQQDH

-687 LYWSPNG
+687 VYWTPNG

-705 PTTPVRDI
+705 PTTAVRDI
-713 QLQRRD
+713 KLHRRD

-738 PLRAVAAGTRADGGA
+738 PLRAVAAGARADGGA
-753 LLPVRDAWWYVP
+753 LLPVRDAWWFVP
-765 YQVAQAAGRPTL
+765 YQVAQAAGRPEL
-777 GSDDFTTENPPFG
+777 GSDDFTAENTPFG
-790 ALLTVYLAELPTTA
+790 ALLTVYLTELPATA
-804 REARQ
+804 RESRR
-809 AAERAQRERGVDSP
+809 AAEQAQRARGIDSP

-834 LESGPKVL
+834 LESGPTVL
-842 VAVSDASGRP
+842 VVVSDATGRR

-864 HRINWD
+864 HRIAWD
-870 LRAPSP
+870 LRGPSP
-876 EPVPL
+876 EPVRL
-881 ERPAFRPPWASDPLG
+881 ERPAFQPPWVGEPTG

-906 QLVLVSASGVRELGT
+906 QLVLVSASGVRELGA

-928 PVPNVRGNVDF
+928 SVPNVRGNVDL
-939 VASASFQA
+939 VAAAAFQE
-947 RVSELARRLSI
+947 RVAELARRLAI
-958 VQSELGQLR
+958 TESEIGQLHG
-967 TELRRVRATLLATP
+967 ELRRVRATLIATP
-981 RAAPSLHARLDSIM
+981 RAAPALHAQLDSIM
-995 VSVAALER
+995 ASLAGFER
-1003 RLNGDP
+1003 RLSGDP
-1009 ARARLDQSNELSIS
+1009 ARARLNQSNERSIS
-1023 SRVGTATSSF
+1023 ERVWTATSTF
-1033 GTRLPATGTQREQVE
+1033 GTRLPATATQREQAE
-1048 LAEGELEQFARD
+1048 LAEGELAAVAREWRAFVD
-1060 LRTFTAGEVA
+1060 GDVA

-1079 GAPWTPGRDAIPP
+1079 GAPWTPGRVGRVP
-1092 R
+1092 

>member
-1 MTTNVSNIPVLLA
+1 MIARASLVSVLVLSAATLPATTA
-14 AVVTLLATPCG
+14 A
-25 AQSPIPPSAV
+25 AQAPIPPAAV
-35 SGLPLRSIGPGL
+35 SGLPLRSIGPAL
-47 MSGRIADV
+47 MGGRIADV
-55 AVHPRDKRTWY
+55 AVHPRDRHTWY
-66 VAVGSGGLW
+66 VAAGSGGVW
-75 KTTNAGVTFTPMFD
+75 KTTNAGVTFTPIFD
-89 AQASYSIG
+89 AQPSYSIG
-97 TVAIDPTSPEIVWV
+97 AVAIDPAHPEIVWV

-127 VYKSRDGGRSWQRM
+127 VYKSRDAGHTWQRM
-141 GLPQSQHIGRIL
+141 GLPQSQHIGKIL

-158 GDRVLVAAEGPL
+158 GNTVLVAAEGPL

-184 GGATWTAVLT
+184 GGATWTAALS
-194 IDENT
+194 IDEHT

-221 RRHVWGFLAGGAGS
+221 RRHVWGLLAGGASS

-249 ITAGLPAGDKGK
+249 VSAGLPAGDKGK

-269 DPSVVYAT
+269 DPRLVYAT
-277 IEASAEERGFY
+277 IEANAEERGFY

-317 ASPLD
+317 ASPVN

-330 VFIQVT
+330 VFLQVT
-336 RDGGASFGN
+336 RDGGATFTN
-345 LESGHEKHSDNHAMW
+345 LESGHDKHSDNHAMW

-365 GRHLLVGTDAGLY
+365 GRHMLVGTDAGLY
-378 ESFDEGARFRHFP
+378 ETFDEGKRFRHFP
-391 NLPVSQ
+391 NIPASQ
-397 FYKVALND
+397 FYKVALSD
-405 RVPFYDVLGGAQDL
+405 RAPFYDVLGGAQDM
-419 GTLHG
+419 GTYIG

-437 DWYVPAGA
+437 DWYVPLGA

-457 DMTYMMYQEGYLFRR
+457 DIAYMMEQEGFLFRR

-478 AVTIQPRGKV
+478 LVTIQPRGRA
-488 GDAPER
+488 GDPPER
-494 WNWDSPIMVSPHRP
+494 WNWDSPIMVSPHQP
-508 SRLYFGSQRVW
+508 SRVYFGSQRIW
-519 RSDDRGDNWTPVSPD
+519 RSDDRGDRWTAISPD

-543 QRFFGRTWS
+543 QRFYGRTWS
-552 VDAMHDNGAM
+552 VDALHDNAAM

-574 GVSEGTIVVGTD
+574 SVAAGTLVVGTD

-594 DGGANWARTAA
+594 DGGATWTRSAA

-611 LSYINDVE
+611 LSYVNDVE
-619 TSRHDARTIFV
+619 TSVHDARTIFV

-637 GDFAPYLYTSTDLGR
+637 GDFAPYLFTSSDLGR
-652 TWRSIAGD
+652 SWRSIAGD
-660 LPRGTIVWAIQQDH
+660 LPRGTIVWAVQQDH

-687 LYWSPNG
+687 VYWTPNG

-705 PTTPVRDI
+705 PTIAVRDI
-713 QLQRRD
+713 KLHRRD

-738 PLRAVAAGTRADGGA
+738 PLRAVAAGARADGGA
-753 LLPVRDAWWYVP
+753 LLPVRDAWWFVP
-765 YQVAQAAGRPTL
+765 YQVAQAAGRPEL
-777 GSDDFTTENPPFG
+777 GSDDFTAENTPFG
-790 ALLTVYLAELPTTA
+790 ALLTVYLTELPATA
-804 REARQ
+804 RESRR
-809 AAERAQRERGVDSP
+809 AAEQAQRARGIDSP

-834 LESGPKVL
+834 LESGPTVL
-842 VAVSDASGRP
+842 VVVSDATGRR

-864 HRINWD
+864 HRIAWD
-870 LRAPSP
+870 LRGPSP
-876 EPVPL
+876 EPVRL
-881 ERPAFRPPWASDPLG
+881 ERPAFQPPWVGEPTG

-906 QLVLVSASGVRELGT
+906 QLVLVSASGVRELGA

-928 PVPNVRGNVDF
+928 SVPNVRGNVDL
-939 VASASFQA
+939 VAAAAFQE
-947 RVSELARRLSI
+947 RVAELARRLAI
-958 VQSELGQLR
+958 TESEIGQLHG
-967 TELRRVRATLLATP
+967 ELRRVRATLIATP
-981 RAAPSLHARLDSIM
+981 RAAPALHAQLDSIM
-995 VSVAALER
+995 ASLAGFER
-1003 RLNGDP
+1003 RLSGDP
-1009 ARARLDQSNELSIS
+1009 ARARLNQSNERSIS
-1023 SRVGTATSSF
+1023 ERVWTATSTF
-1033 GTRLPATGTQREQVE
+1033 GTRLPATATQREQAE
-1048 LAEGELEQFARD
+1048 LAEGELAAVAREWRAFVD
-1060 LRTFTAGEVA
+1060 GDVA

-1079 GAPWTPGRDAIPP
+1079 GAPWTPGRVGRVP
-1092 R
+1092 

>member
-1 MTTNVSNIPVLLA
+1 MVSVLVLSAAMLPATTA
-14 AVVTLLATPCG
+14 A
-25 AQSPIPPSAV
+25 AQAPIPPAAV
-35 SGLPLRSIGPGL
+35 SGLPLRSIGPAL
-47 MSGRIADV
+47 MGGRIADV
-55 AVHPRDKRTWY
+55 AVHPRDRHTWY
-66 VAVGSGGLW
+66 VAAGSGGVW
-75 KTTNAGVTFTPMFD
+75 KTTNAGVTFTPIFD
-89 AQASYSIG
+89 AQPSYSIG
-97 TVAIDPTSPEIVWV
+97 AVAIDPAHPEIVWV

-127 VYKSRDGGRSWQRM
+127 VYKSRDAGHTWQRM
-141 GLPQSQHIGRIL
+141 GLPQSQHIGKIL

-158 GDRVLVAAEGPL
+158 GNTVLVAAEGPL

-184 GGATWTAVLT
+184 GGATWTAVLS
-194 IDENT
+194 IDEHT

-221 RRHVWGFLAGGAGS
+221 RRHVWGLLAGGAGS

-249 ITAGLPAGDKGK
+249 VSAGLPAGDKGK

-269 DPSVVYAT
+269 DPRLVYAT
-277 IEASAEERGFY
+277 IEANAEERGFY

-317 ASPLD
+317 ASPVN

-330 VFIQVT
+330 VFLQVT
-336 RDGGASFGN
+336 RDGGATFTN
-345 LESGHEKHSDNHAMW
+345 LESGHDKHSDNHAMW

-365 GRHLLVGTDAGLY
+365 GRHMLVGTDAGLY
-378 ESFDEGARFRHFP
+378 ETFDEGKRFRHFP
-391 NLPVSQ
+391 NIPASQ
-397 FYKVALND
+397 FYKVALSD
-405 RVPFYDVLGGAQDL
+405 RAPFYDVLGGAQDM
-419 GTLHG
+419 GTYIG

-437 DWYVPAGA
+437 DWYVPLGA

-457 DMTYMMYQEGYLFRR
+457 DIAYMMEQEGFLFRR

-478 AVTIQPRGKV
+478 LVTIQPRGRA
-488 GDAPER
+488 GDPPER
-494 WNWDSPIMVSPHRP
+494 WNWDSPIMVSPHQP
-508 SRLYFGSQRVW
+508 SRVYFGSQRIW
-519 RSDDRGDNWTPVSPD
+519 RSDDRGDRWTAISPD

-543 QRFFGRTWS
+543 QRFYGRTWS
-552 VDAMHDNGAM
+552 VDALHDNAAM

-574 GVSEGTIVVGTD
+574 SVAAGTLVVGTD

-594 DGGANWARTAA
+594 DGGATWTRAAA

-611 LSYINDVE
+611 LSYVNDVE
-619 TSRHDARTIFV
+619 TSVHDARTIFV

-637 GDFAPYLYTSTDLGR
+637 GDFAPYLFTSTDLGR
-652 TWRSIAGD
+652 SWRSIAGD
-660 LPRGTIVWAIQQDH
+660 LPRGTIVWAVQQDH

-687 LYWSPNG
+687 VYWTPNG

-705 PTTPVRDI
+705 PTTAVRDI
-713 QLQRRD
+713 KLHRRD

-738 PLRAVAAGTRADGGA
+738 PLRAVAAGARADGGA
-753 LLPVRDAWWYVP
+753 LLPVRDAWWFVP
-765 YQVAQAAGRPTL
+765 YQVAQAAGRPEL
-777 GSDDFTTENPPFG
+777 GSDDFTAENTPFG
-790 ALLTVYLAELPTTA
+790 ALLTVYLTELPATA
-804 REARQ
+804 RESRR
-809 AAERAQRERGVDSP
+809 AAEQAQRARGIDSP

-834 LESGPKVL
+834 LESGPTVL
-842 VAVSDASGRP
+842 VVVSDATGRR

-864 HRINWD
+864 HRIAWD
-870 LRAPSP
+870 LRGPSP
-876 EPVPL
+876 EPVRL
-881 ERPAFRPPWASDPLG
+881 ERPEFQPPWVGEPTG

-906 QLVLVSASGVRELGT
+906 QLVLVSASGVRELGA

-928 PVPNVRGNVDF
+928 SVPNVRGNVDL
-939 VASASFQA
+939 VAAAAFQG
-947 RVSELARRLSI
+947 RVAELARRLAI
-958 VQSELGQLR
+958 TESEIGQLHG
-967 TELRRVRATLLATP
+967 ELRRVRATLIATP
-981 RAAPSLHARLDSIM
+981 RAAPALHAQLDSIM
-995 VSVAALER
+995 ASLAGFER
-1003 RLNGDP
+1003 RLSGDP
-1009 ARARLDQSNELSIS
+1009 ARARLNQSNERSIS
-1023 SRVGTATSSF
+1023 ERVWTATSTF
-1033 GTRLPATGTQREQVE
+1033 GTRLPATATQREQAE
-1048 LAEGELEQFARD
+1048 LAEGELAAVAREWRAFVD
-1060 LRTFTAGEVA
+1060 GDVA

-1079 GAPWTPGRDAIPP
+1079 GAPWTPGRVGRVP
-1092 R
+1092 